1 MVTCP
6 DSNVTLSV
14 RALKKTTVLAEE
26 GKTVVRIPVTNQG
39 EVQSFGVYAIPGL
52 GTHAFVGPFTSKR
65 EKSSDNDDSS
75 VGHCSETKEFD
86 ENDDES
92 KPSCTP
98 LCLVPCRQHVA
109 DSSTSEDS
117 DTTPLVKPNIKTK
130 RWDSV
135 TYKAANTIIANKV
148 ASRIKE
154 YSSLLENP
162 TDAGEYHWNG
172 TTLSKSEIK
181 RRIDNLGRIR

>member
-1 MVTCP
+1 M
-6 DSNVTLSV
+6 
-14 RALKKTTVLAEE
+14 
-26 GKTVVRIPVTNQG
+26 
-39 EVQSFGVYAIPGL
+39 
-52 GTHAFVGPFTSKR
+52 
-65 EKSSDNDDSS
+65 SSDDDDSS

-92 KPSCTP
+92 EPSCTP

-117 DTTPLVKPNIKTK
+117 DTTPLVEPNIETK
-130 RWDSV
+130 RRSSV

-154 YSSLLENP
+154 YLLLLENP